1 MLSSLISQILG
12 DPVPSGNPEGP
23 QSQAVENHS
32 PDSIPFERN
41 PEFGMPVSAIWLWQ
55 PIFAFCDGVSSY
67 TTPAWHGNTE
77 IPFTTC
83 PYLQV
88 LWLPADESPFV
99 DRS

>member
-1 MLSSLISQILG
+1 
-12 DPVPSGNPEGP
+12 
-23 QSQAVENHS
+23 
-32 PDSIPFERN
+32 
-41 PEFGMPVSAIWLWQ
+41 MPLSAIWLWQ